1 MDAWHDTTHDLCS
14 HDALRALYPAPQRP
28 AATATL
34 DKECDHIHPIYR
46 PFIEASPWC
55 VLATRNSETGALDLS
70 PRGDAGAAKLI
81 EVVDDGRTLLL
92 PDRRG
97 NNRIDT
103 LRNLAADPEI
113 GLLFLIPGVGEAI
126 RVQGRAR
133 ISAHPELC
141 DRFAMD
147 GDRRPRS
154 VLVIQVHK
162 CFFQCARA
170 SKRSGLWRA
179 ETQVARASLP
189 STGSVLQALSAGFD
203 AAGYDAVLDQRQQQ
217 TLY

>member
-1 MDAWHDTTHDLCS
+1 MVCAGHAQQRDRSARLFAAW
-14 HDALRALYPAPQRP
+14 R
-28 AATATL
+28 
-34 DKECDHIHPIYR
+34 
-46 PFIEASPWC
+46 C
-55 VLATRNSETGALDLS
+55 VRRHTN
-70 PRGDAGAAKLI
+70 
-81 EVVDDGRTLLL
+81 DGRTLLL

-189 STGSVLQALSAGFD
+189 STGSVLKALSAGFD